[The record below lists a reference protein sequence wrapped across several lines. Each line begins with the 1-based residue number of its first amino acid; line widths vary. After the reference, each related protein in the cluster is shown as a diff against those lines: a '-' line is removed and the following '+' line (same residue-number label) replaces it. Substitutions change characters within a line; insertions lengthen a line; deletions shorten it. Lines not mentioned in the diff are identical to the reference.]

1 MGDQTAPDSGGR
13 PVVAIV
19 GRPNVGKSTLMNRI
33 LGRREAIVEATPG
46 VTRDRK
52 SLDAEWQ
59 GVEFLLTDTGGWTA
73 DRHGD
78 ELDAK
83 VSRQSE
89 QAMADADV
97 VLFVLDGTSGLTSED
112 DRVARLLQRRDV
124 PALVVVNK
132 LDHDRRDPEAAEFW
146 SLGLGQPYPISALH
160 GRGTG
165 DLLDAIVAELP
176 DTPAVESDPATPADR
191 DPAVTSVAL
200 VGRPNVG
207 KSTLFNR
214 LIGSDRSVVH
224 DRPGTTRDTID
235 TEIDTDLGRLR
246 FIDTA
251 GMRRRA
257 KVDEG
262 TEYYSLLRA
271 LDDVDEADVALLI
284 IDATEGVTGQD
295 QRLAER
301 VAAAGC
307 PVVVLMNKWDVLDP
321 DAVERVERSI
331 ARRLH
336 FLADAPVL
344 KISALTGKG
353 VHRLMEALEHGLDA
367 YHTRV
372 PTRAV
377 NEVIRAA
384 QSAHPAPDG
393 ARVMYATQGAT
404 EPPTFTLFATRRI
417 PKTYVRYLERRLRE
431 EFDLGRT
438 PLKMR
443 IRLRGRDG

>member
-1 MGDQTAPDSGGR
+1 VGDVSTPVAGR

-33 LGRREAIVEATPG
+33 LGRREAIVEKTPG

-52 SLDAEWQ
+52 SLEAEWQ
-59 GVEFLLTDTGGWTA
+59 GIEFLLTDTGGWMA

-83 VSRQSE
+83 VSRQAE

-97 VLFVLDGTSGLTSED
+97 VLFVVDGTIGLTSED
-112 DRVARLLQRRDV
+112 DRVARLLQRRKGPV
-124 PALVVVNK
+124 LVVVNK
-132 LDHDRRDPEAAEFW
+132 LDHDRRNPDAAEFW

-176 DTPAVESDPATPADR
+176 EAPAVDPGTAPAAAVDA
-191 DPAVTSVAL
+191 DVTSVAL

-235 TEIDTDLGRLR
+235 TEIDTELGRLR

-251 GMRRRA
+251 GMRRKA
-257 KVDEG
+257 KVDEA
-262 TEYYSLLRA
+262 TEYYSSLRA
-271 LDDVDEADVALLI
+271 LDAVDEADVALLI
-284 IDATEGVTGQD
+284 IDANEGVTGQD

-307 PVVVLMNKWDVLDP
+307 PVVVLMNKWDVLP
-321 DAVERVERSI
+321 EEAVERVERSI

-417 PKTYVRYLERRLRE
+417 PKTYIRYLERRLRE

-443 IRLRGRDG
+443 VRLRGRD

>member
-1 MGDQTAPDSGGR
+1 MDDQDQPVAGTR

-52 SLDAEWQ
+52 SLEAEWQ
-59 GVEFLLTDTGGWTA
+59 GVEFVLTDTGGWMA

-89 QAMADADV
+89 QAMEDADV
-97 VLFVLDGTSGLTSED
+97 VLLVVDGTIGLTGED
-112 DRVARLLQRRDV
+112 DRVGRLLQRRDG

-132 LDHDRRDPEAAEFW
+132 LDHDRRDPDAAEFW

-176 DTPAVESDPATPADR
+176 EATVEADVATAVAPDADL
-191 DPAVTSVAL
+191 TSVAL

-251 GMRRRA
+251 GMRRKA

-271 LDDVDEADVALLI
+271 LDAVDEADVALLV

-301 VAAAGC
+301 VASAGC
-307 PVVVLMNKWDVLDP
+307 PVVVLMNKWDVLP
-321 DAVERVERSI
+321 DEAVERVERSI

-393 ARVMYATQGAT
+393 ARVMYATQGAS

-443 IRLRGRDG
+443 VRLRGRD

>member
-1 MGDQTAPDSGGR
+1 MGEQTAGPL

-52 SLDAEWQ
+52 SLEAEWQ
-59 GVEFLLTDTGGWTA
+59 GLEFLLTDTGGWMA

-78 ELDAK
+78 DLDAK
-83 VSRQSE
+83 VSRQAE

-97 VLFVLDGTSGLTSED
+97 VLFVVDGTSGLTSED
-112 DRVARLLQRRDV
+112 ERVARMLQRRDG

-132 LDHDRRDPEAAEFW
+132 LDHDRRDPDAAEFW
-146 SLGLGQPYPISALH
+146 SLGLDQPYPISALH

-176 DTPAVESDPATPADR
+176 DAPAVDPQQVAPAQR
-191 DPAVTSVAL
+191 DADVTSIAL

-271 LDDVDEADVALLI
+271 LDAVDEADVALLI

-301 VAAAGC
+301 VGAAGC
-307 PVVVLMNKWDVLDP
+307 PTVVLMNKWDVLP
-321 DAVERVERSI
+321 ADAVERVERSI

-353 VHRLMEALEHGLDA
+353 VHRLFEALEHGLEA

-417 PKTYVRYLERRLRE
+417 PQTYLRYLERSLRE
-431 EFDLGRT
+431 AFDLGRT

-443 IRLRGRDG
+443 VRLRGRD